1 MKRILYF
8 VFLLSIC
15 TCFISCNSCGDT
27 ERFISDIG
35 YGDWDFD
42 GDGEAGRNVNFKG
55 SPTRKGHCYDCGLD
69 HYGNYVCPAFIPQR
83 SSPTTCICGCPMGRH
98 AKN

>member
-27 ERFISDIG
+27 ERFVSDIG

-42 GDGEAGRNVNFKG
+42 GDGEAGREVNFKG
-55 SPTRKGHCYDCGLD
+55 GSVSIQNSCNIRSHRCD
-69 HYGNYVCPAFIPQR
+69 YGVDSNHDGYCDNCADNNYKCSMANH
-83 SSPTTCICGCPMGRH
+83 S
-98 AKN
+98 N